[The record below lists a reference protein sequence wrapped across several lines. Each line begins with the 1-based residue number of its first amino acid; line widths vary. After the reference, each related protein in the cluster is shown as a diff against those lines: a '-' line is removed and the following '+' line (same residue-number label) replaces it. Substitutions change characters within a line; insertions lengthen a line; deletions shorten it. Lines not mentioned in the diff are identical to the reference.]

1 MGIDEII
8 QSAVTPIVPRCAP
21 KQYSG
26 KDLEYCVYHYTE
38 LPDDFG
44 DDEPQAIRY
53 TVQLHWFF
61 PWRPGISADAGI
73 VGKKQKLRRALA
85 DAGFTWP
92 TVTPAGDEEW
102 EHYVFEC
109 EYADGEA

>member
-1 MGIDEII
+1 
-8 QSAVTPIVPRCAP
+8 
-21 KQYSG
+21 
-26 KDLEYCVYHYTE
+26 
-38 LPDDFG
+38 
-44 DDEPQAIRY
+44 
-53 TVQLHWFF
+53 
-61 PWRPGISADAGI
+61 